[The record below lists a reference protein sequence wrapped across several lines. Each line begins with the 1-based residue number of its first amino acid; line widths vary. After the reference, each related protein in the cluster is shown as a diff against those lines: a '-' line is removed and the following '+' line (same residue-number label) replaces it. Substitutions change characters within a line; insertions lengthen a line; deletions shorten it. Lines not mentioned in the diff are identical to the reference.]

1 MKTTSL
7 RAIEVTKEISPEMYR
22 KIEEFCKKNDVPYIS
37 MFIRQAIEE
46 KLTKRRG
53 RPRKR

>member
-7 RAIEVTKEISPEMYR
+7 RAIEVTKEMSPEMYR

-53 RPRKR
+53 RPKKR

>member
-1 MKTTSL
+1 MNTTSL
-7 RAIEVTKEISPEMYR
+7 RAIEVTKKMSPEMNR

-53 RPRKR
+53 RPKKR

>member
-7 RAIEVTKEISPEMYR
+7 RAIEVTKEMSPEMYR
-22 KIEEFCKKNDVPYIS
+22 KIEEFCKKNVVPYIS

-53 RPRKR
+53 RPKKR

>member
-7 RAIEVTKEISPEMYR
+7 GSVEVTTKMSPQMYG

-46 KLTKRRG
+46 KLSKSSG
-53 RPRKR
+53 RPKKK

>member
-7 RAIEVTKEISPEMYR
+7 RAIEVTKKMSPEMCR
-22 KIEEFCKKNDVPYIS
+22 KIEEFCKKNDGPYIS

-53 RPRKR
+53 RPKKR

>member
-7 RAIEVTKEISPEMYR
+7 GAVEVTTKMSPDMYG
-22 KIEEFCKKNDVPYIS
+22 KMEEFCKKNDIPYVS
-37 MFIRQAIEE
+37 VFIRQAIEE

-53 RPRKR
+53 RPKKK

>member
-7 RAIEVTKEISPEMYR
+7 RAIEVTKEMSPEMYR